1 MLQQL
6 LDHAESNN
14 PIPEYQSAY
23 RSFHRCKTSLLKL
36 VNDIVIGKE
45 SQKITALAVMDLS
58 VTFNRVPHDGLLEAL
73 TCKFGLEGTA
83 LEWIENYLRPRFF
96 KVCIN
101 NEYLET
107 KELTC
112 SVPQRSASGANL
124 FTCYAST
131 LDEVLTDDAEL
142 GLSRF
147 ADDHSGQ
154 RSFKAKSR
162 EDEYTMV
169 STIEKSM
176 LKIKE
181 WMDAVRLK
189 MNESKTEFMLL
200 GRSAPQTAWKF

>member
-14 PIPEYQSAY
+14 LIPEYQSAY
-23 RSFHRCKTSLLKL
+23 RPFHSCETSLLKL
-36 VNDIVIGKE
+36 VNNILIGME
-45 SQKITALAVMDLS
+45 NQKITALAVMDLS
-58 VTFNRVPHDGLLEAL
+58 ATFDTVPHDGLLEVL
-73 TCKFGLEGTA
+73 NCKFGLEGTA
-83 LEWIENYLRPRFF
+83 LQWIENYLRPRFF

-101 NEYLET
+101 AMNILET

-112 SVPQRSASGANL
+112 SVPQGSASRANL

-131 LDEVLTDDAEL
+131 LDEVLMDDTEL
-142 GLSRF
+142 ELNGF
-147 ADDHSGQ
+147 ADDHSVQ

-162 EDEYTMV
+162 EDEYTMIA
-169 STIEKSM
+169 TIEKSM

-189 MNESKTEFMLL
+189 MNASLKQNSCCWEADSI
-200 GRSAPQTAWKF
+200 